1 MNRLSDVRND
11 KTRLNT
17 MQAQM
22 ETRLTEIEES
32 GGALQEQEAALREAL
47 TAVESN
53 WKQKISISSSVRRSW
68 RRRGKRRMRRI
79 PRMPICA
86 RMSKS
91 NPPICRRRRAVITS

>member
-32 GGALQEQEAALREAL
+32 GGALQEQKAALREAL
-47 TAVESN
+47 TAVESS
-53 WKQKISISSSVRRSW
+53 WKQKSASAAVSGEAGAGAASV
-68 RRRGKRRMRRI
+68 G
-79 PRMPICA
+79 
-86 RMSKS
+86 
-91 NPPICRRRRAVITS
+91 